1 MKHLLRPQAETKA
14 NPWNAGE
21 QPFRSCCEARLI
33 KRSKTEPPG
42 ENGTRN
48 GGEKCGGERRKNG
61 FIEAA

>member
-42 ENGTRN
+42 KTAQETE
-48 GGEKCGGERRKNG
+48 EKNVGEREERMVS
-61 FIEAA
+61 